1 MKKYFINSPFFRLF
15 APIVYGVLIYLLILL
30 INNNVIHINEFFNE
44 QEVYI
49 AIGLT
54 YLSFE
59 TIRLII
65 ILLDKFLKG
74 SFAPARI
81 PVQLVASTIISTVVV
96 LFGVSAY
103 FTFGLGFSISGT
115 QVLIFT

>member
-1 MKKYFINSPFFRLF
+1 MKKYFIHSPFFRLF
-15 APIVYGVLIYLLILL
+15 APAVYGILIYMLILL

-59 TIRLII
+59 TIRFII
-65 ILLDKFLKG
+65 VLLDKFLKG
-74 SFAPARI
+74 NFIGTRI
-81 PVQLVASTIISTVVV
+81 PVQLLLSTLLSTIIV
-96 LFGVSAY
+96 LIGVSAY
-103 FTFGLGFSISGT
+103 FTFGLGFSIA
-115 QVLIFT
+115 